1 MKLDPDAFTALLQAN
16 GMHSFVA
23 DYLAEIDVKVA
34 GGFGKDPTENVKKIT
49 GQDPKSFKQFV
60 DEKRDVW
67 M

>member
-16 GMHSFVA
+16 EMHSFVA
-23 DYLAEIDVKVA
+23 NYLAEIDVKVA
-34 GGFGKDPTENVKKIT
+34 EGFGKDPTDSVKKIT

-60 DEKRDVW
+60 EEKKHVW